1 MTGNRKFIILLSFM
15 ILVTTSFWLVSR
27 YPALDNKAALSGS
40 EAFEDPLTHQAHFH
54 APRDANFITQVV
66 YTTLNWYETNWRGMT
81 FGLVLAAGF
90 YTLLKYVPRQSSDR
104 RFRNSFMGMFVG
116 TPLGVC
122 VNCVAPIAKGMYEA
136 GSKMETA
143 LAVMFS
149 SPTLNII
156 VITMLFSIFP
166 FYMAVM
172 KLLATF
178 ILILII
184 VPLISE
190 KKRNA
195 TADQACDIPPPSA
208 CDLDLGQE
216 PWGKALLSASQDY
229 WKSLYY
235 IFTRTVPL
243 MLLAGVIGALASHLW
258 SFDKLIGMPVNLI
271 NLGLLSFMGTLM
283 PLPIAFDLML
293 AQAMM
298 MSGLSPA
305 FVTTLVFTFG
315 TFSIYSA
322 MIVARTFSLFL
333 AVKLFFI
340 VFAIGIGLGYVA
352 NSFIEYKHVR
362 WLAKYDQVFTTP
374 QPSANTLAK
383 PSSAKS
389 LEKNP
394 SPLPMTRYAAP
405 ILFRQDDL
413 VIHGHAHAPRN
424 KSLGKPFTQGLGPD
438 KGITYSNALT
448 PKNFLDP
455 LFFGRGIAS
464 GDFNLDDWPDI
475 AVATDNGF
483 ELYQNM
489 HGTRFE
495 KVFSGGEYLQ
505 GKQGINIALVDLNN
519 DGWLDIFLTT
529 FNEGNFVVLNPLPD
543 EGRVKVLPVPN
554 GEALL
559 TSASS
564 FADLNR
570 DGFLDIVNGNYF
582 LGIFTR
588 TPVKQATD
596 QWILNRNLK
605 FESHPLVGIPG
616 QTHSTLLSDLNAD
629 GTPDLIIGNDYRVAD
644 TYYLGN
650 LNAGFKKIRQQD
662 GIIPLTTQNTM
673 SIDIGDFNNDLRPDI
688 YLANIGMSRGLD
700 VVSNIF
706 GDTMKNSGLDFCDT
720 GKSVLDRKNCIRFNQ
735 LTTLLNPDK
744 QDITEHCTKL
754 GDPQWIKECMVTRMI
769 LVASSR
775 NTPSLCEKIAE
786 PFNLNHT
793 YCQKYFQAD
802 WLKVPRDNEIPM
814 QTQFNLLLSGQP
826 DHKFQDVSQQ
836 TNTSTAEWS
845 WNARFADLDNDEW
858 QDIFVVNGVPITQ
871 EFAANNFFHNQSGQS
886 FIPAET
892 EFGLDDPDHS
902 SSYTYIDLDRDGDL
916 DIIANTLY
924 GPFKIYTNNNTQG
937 NSVTFKLIDERG
949 NRFCLG
955 CTLIIHYGPDG
966 KRHQMREIKT
976 GGGFHSYDAPMAHFG
991 LGEYKT
997 IHQIEIIWSTGET
1010 SKLEHEF
1017 VANQEYT
1024 LHRQSVSIGN
1034 EP

>member
-1 MTGNRKFIILLSFM
+1 MTRNRKFIILLVFM
-15 ILVTTSFWLVSR
+15 IGVVSSFWLVSR

-40 EAFEDPLTHQAHFH
+40 EAFEDPLTHAAHFH
-54 APRDANFITQVV
+54 APRNANFITRVA
-66 YTTLNWYETNWRGMT
+66 YTTMNWYETNWRGMA

-90 YTLLKYVPRQSSDR
+90 YTLLKYIPRQPSDK

-190 KKRNA
+190 KTRTVPENQVCEI
-195 TADQACDIPPPSA
+195 DPSA
-208 CDLDLGQE
+208 TCDLDPE
-216 PWGKALLSASQDY
+216 PWLTAFKSASLDY
-229 WKSLYY
+229 WKSMRY

-243 MLLAGVIGALASHLW
+243 MLLAGLLGALASHLW
-258 SFDKLIGMPVNLI
+258 SFDQLIGMPVNLV
-271 NLGLLSFMGTLM
+271 NLSLLSFMGTLM

-322 MIVARTFSLFL
+322 LIVYRTFSFFL
-333 AVKLFFI
+333 AVKLFVI
-340 VFAIGIGLGYVA
+340 IFAIGIGLGYA
-352 NSFIEYKHVR
+352 ADSFLEYRHVK
-362 WLAKYDQVFTTP
+362 WLAQYDRIIETP
-374 QPSANTLAK
+374 ESGPYSPNTQLTV
-383 PSSAKS
+383 P
-389 LEKNP
+389 EKIY
-394 SPLPMTRYAAP
+394 SPLPMTRYTSP
-405 ILFRQDDL
+405 IIFRQKN
-413 VIHGHAHAPRN
+413 VAVHALAHQPRN
-424 KSLGKPFTQGLGPD
+424 TTTSKPFTQRLGTEL
-438 KGITYSNALT
+438 GITYSNSLT
-448 PKNFLDP
+448 PKIFLDP

-464 GDFNLDDWPDI
+464 GDFNLDGWPDI
-475 AVATDNGF
+475 AVATNNGF

-489 HGTRFE
+489 KGVRFE
-495 KVFSGGEYLQ
+495 KIFSGIKMLN

-529 FNEGNFVVLNPLPD
+529 FNGGNFLILNPLPD
-543 EGRVKVLPVPN
+543 EGQIKILSVPN
-554 GEALL
+554 DGALL
-559 TSASS
+559 TSASA

-570 DGFLDIVNGNYF
+570 DGFLDIINGNYF

-588 TPVKQATD
+588 KPVQQAAD
-596 QWILNRNLK
+596 QWIINHNLDFK
-605 FESHPLVGIPG
+605 SHLLDGIPG
-616 QTHSTLLSDLNAD
+616 QTHSVLLSDINAD
-629 GTPDLIIGNDYRVAD
+629 GAPDLIIGNDYRVAD
-644 TYYLGN
+644 TYYHGT
-650 LNAGFKKIRQQD
+650 LNGKFKKIRPQD

-673 SIDIGDFNNDLRPDI
+673 SIDIGDFNNDLKPDI

-706 GDTMKNSGLDFCDT
+706 GDTMQNTGLEFCDT
-720 GKSVLDRKNCIRFNQ
+720 GKTLLDRKSCYQLNR
-735 LTTLLNPDK
+735 LTTLLNPEK
-744 QDITEHCTKL
+744 QDITEHCTRL
-754 GDPQWIKECMVTRMI
+754 EDPQWIKECMVTRMF

-775 NTPSLCEKIAE
+775 KTPSLCEKILA
-786 PFNLNHT
+786 PFTLNRT
-793 YCQKYFQAD
+793 YCQKFFQAEH
-802 WLKVPRDNEIPM
+802 LELSRENEIPM
-814 QTQFNLLLSGQP
+814 QTQFNLLLSGQA
-826 DHKFQDVSQQ
+826 DHKFMDVAEQ
-836 TNTSTAEWS
+836 TKISTAEWS

-858 QDIFVVNGVPITQ
+858 QDLYVVNGVPITQ
-871 EFAANNFFHNQSGQS
+871 EFASNNFFHNQGGKS
-886 FIPAET
+886 FVPAQV
-892 EFGLDDPDHS
+892 EFGLDDHDHS
-902 SSYTYIDLDRDGDL
+902 SSYTYIDIDQDGDL

-924 GPFKIYTNNNTQG
+924 GPFKVYTNNNSQG
-937 NSVTFKLIDERG
+937 NSVTVKLVDEQG

-955 CTLIIHYGPDG
+955 CTLIIRYGPKG
-966 KRHQMREIKT
+966 ERHQMREIKT
-976 GGGFHSYDAPMAHFG
+976 GGGFHSYDAPVAHFG
-991 LGEYKT
+991 LGKYKT
-997 IHQIEIIWSTGET
+997 IRKIEITWSTGEN
-1010 SKLEHEF
+1010 SVLEHEF
-1017 VANQEYT
+1017 SANHEYVI
-1024 LHRQSVSIGN
+1024 HR
-1034 EP
+1034 PAAAP